1 MNDEKKEFLRKFKI
15 YIEKKNLGFLFFF
28 FIAVIIPFII
38 EYFNCTTLRYYRA
51 YYATVLTLFFAIFSF
66 IHQQKKII
74 EEQRIQKEIEQDKE
88 NDYYRPLFIIEK
100 TNETDETNRIKD
112 VKLLMKN
119 DSFYLENVRVYSKK
133 NKLLET
139 KNFLKSTNIII
150 SDIDQPFYIT
160 GRTMIGE
167 IILFGYFYGGERLY
181 KYLKFDKDPYFEEG
195 NNKTNLDKIN
205 EAWGTY
211 NTRTIE
217 NNILLNR
224 LLFENTKSLRKEI
237 KRQNH
242 LVFKNSFS
250 AQSIN
255 DFMKNIF
262 KDLKEYCENYYS
274 TEVYDSVYKFLLAI
288 LVKIKGYEE
297 LLSSQN
303 NAPSDIKVYFDSFS
317 EKNHKEIPISAYV
330 DYNEFNTISDFI
342 QYVKSHENE
351 DNKENICNIV
361 IKILDNAFEEIV
373 IDLPDST
380 NILRSLKNDIYIL
393 EK

>member
-1 MNDEKKEFLRKFKI
+1 MNEKIKRLYKNIIKNREKYSLKFWLILFLT
-15 YIEKKNLGFLFFF
+15 
-28 FIAVIIPFII
+28 VIFPFII
-38 EYFNCTTLRYYRA
+38 EYFNWATFRYYRA
-51 YYATVLTLFFAIFSF
+51 YYATVITLSFAIYSF

-74 EEQRIQKEIEQDKE
+74 EEQKKQKEIEQDKE
-88 NDYYRPLFIIEK
+88 NDYYRPLFLIEK
-100 TNETDETNRIKD
+100 TNEIDETNRIKD

-181 KYLKFDKDPYFEEG
+181 KYLKFDKDPYFEER

-262 KDLKEYCENYYS
+262 KDLKEYCNNYYS
-274 TEVYDSVYKFLLAI
+274 TEVYDSVYKFLLQI
-288 LVKIKGYEE
+288 LKTIKDFDK
-297 LLSSQN
+297 LLSSEEDG
-303 NAPSDIKVYFDSFS
+303 PSDITVYFKSFS
-317 EKNHKEIPISAYV
+317 KKNHDGGIVSAYLE
-330 DYNEFNTISDFI
+330 YSKINTISDFI
-342 QYVKSHENE
+342 KYVESRK
-351 DNKENICNIV
+351 DNKKDICHKV
-361 IKILDNAFEEIV
+361 INILDKAFEEIV
-373 IDLPDST
+373 INPHNNTDT
-380 NILRSLKNDIYIL
+380 LRSLKNDIYIL